1 MHTFAW
7 IGIHIEMGQN
17 NSKTPNTIEE
27 GLIVILSLII
37 LYFQEM
43 IGYVF
48 SKNYSTKDV
57 YVTKYFIVLK
67 KNSITIL
74 ENIGLFSY
82 IR

>member
-48 SKNYSTKDV
+48 STTKDV